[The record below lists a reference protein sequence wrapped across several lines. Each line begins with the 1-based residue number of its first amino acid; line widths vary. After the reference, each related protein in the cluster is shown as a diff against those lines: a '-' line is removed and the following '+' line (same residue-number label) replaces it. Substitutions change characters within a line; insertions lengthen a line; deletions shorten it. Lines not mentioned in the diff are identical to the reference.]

1 MKPNHMREDSAFS
14 RDVQADGCATWTKVM
29 AGWRRA
35 IDLAMGKEAAA
46 LEAIC
51 RSRSEPA
58 SRVERA
64 RILPAY
70 RKNPFVFCSGAR
82 RGEGTQSRPWSQR

>member
-1 MKPNHMREDSAFS
+1 
-14 RDVQADGCATWTKVM
+14 M

-35 IDLAMGKEAAA
+35 IDLAMNSPEVQA
-46 LEAIC
+46 LEAIS

-64 RILPAY
+64 RKCLSFSATGRAVGGAPSDRPA
-70 RKNPFVFCSGAR
+70 PAHCGTGGA
-82 RGEGTQSRPWSQR
+82 Q

>member
-1 MKPNHMREDSAFS
+1 
-14 RDVQADGCATWTKVM
+14 M

-35 IDLAMGKEAAA
+35 IDLAMNSPEVQA
-46 LEAIC
+46 LEAIS

-64 RILPAY
+64 RKCLSFSATGRAVGVHHQTVQRIVERAALDD
-70 RKNPFVFCSGAR
+70 
-82 RGEGTQSRPWSQR
+82 RPRPGKEPTITDEAKAWLAVA